1 VEAHEAIASGAEVDD
16 RRSLWEGVWREHV
29 ELEQPCRQ
37 NIETVLIRSI
47 KPDFQ
52 TRCILCIVPSNNDE
66 SPRQARDKRKENALE
81 TL

>member
-1 VEAHEAIASGAEVDD
+1 
-16 RRSLWEGVWREHV
+16 V
-29 ELEQPCRQ
+29 ELEKPCRQ

-66 SPRQARDKRKENALE
+66 SPRQARDKRKENALDK
-81 TL
+81 L